1 MSLEIFVPKLW
12 CIVDTCLLISC
23 SLDDEHTEHEGPRGK
38 KGGPYKAYYRSLS
51 APKVK
56 MNGIM
61 HVYIYSCI

>member
-1 MSLEIFVPKLW
+1 MF
-12 CIVDTCLLISC
+12 LIYC

-38 KGGPYKAYYRSLS
+38 KGGSYKAYYRSLS
-51 APKVK
+51 APQSAKVK